1 MKQMTT
7 AYVVRAI
14 EYVEDVACDIR
25 MITRDYSVYSGA
37 LCEDT
42 SATAPGSAFEFPP
55 CIPFDS
61 LVFYYLMVKAM
72 RIPSVNLIAS
82 GLTEEPR
89 LRRTLYPKALL
100 RE

>member
-1 MKQMTT
+1 MLM
-7 AYVVRAI
+7 
-14 EYVEDVACDIR
+14 
-25 MITRDYSVYSGA
+25 RDCAVCSGA
-37 LCEDT
+37 FCEDT